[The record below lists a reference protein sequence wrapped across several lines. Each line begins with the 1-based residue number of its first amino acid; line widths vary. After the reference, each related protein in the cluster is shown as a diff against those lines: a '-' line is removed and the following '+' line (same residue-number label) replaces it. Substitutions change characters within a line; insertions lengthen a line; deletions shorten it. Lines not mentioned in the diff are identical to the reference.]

1 VNASRNFK
9 GQLLINA
16 LYLRQFFFTYFFDE
30 NELDSQ
36 DIYCTRMVVQKSN
49 IDNFN
54 KIFRYKTSKS
64 LRSYSA
70 AREQERVKHHLDTYW
85 LFIILSGT
93 LIYRDLA
100 RGLQRL

>member
-1 VNASRNFK
+1 
-9 GQLLINA
+9 
-16 LYLRQFFFTYFFDE
+16 
-30 NELDSQ
+30 
-36 DIYCTRMVVQKSN
+36 MVVQKSN

-54 KIFRYKTSKS
+54 KIFRDKMSKS

-70 AREQERVKHHLDTYW
+70 AKEQERVKYKYHLDTYW